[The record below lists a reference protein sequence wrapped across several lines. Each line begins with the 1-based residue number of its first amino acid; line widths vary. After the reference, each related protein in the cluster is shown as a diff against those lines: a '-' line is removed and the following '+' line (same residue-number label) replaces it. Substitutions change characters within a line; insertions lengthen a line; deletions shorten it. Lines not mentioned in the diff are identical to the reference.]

1 MPLMRRATALSA
13 TLALASAA
21 APLPLAHAA
30 TSGATFAKKAN
41 AACASAG
48 AKVEALP
55 KVTNANVATELRQTA
70 KILTSLVT
78 KLDGIKA
85 PSAKAT
91 KYKSFLAT
99 LRQQSALAKQTAAA
113 VDAKD
118 ASKAKSL
125 ASKVEKS
132 GKKSD
137 AQARALKL
145 SDCAKTY
152 NPAGGSGTPA

>member
-21 APLPLAHAA
+21 APLPLANAA
-30 TSGATFAKKAN
+30 TSSATFTKKAN

-55 KVTNANVATELRQTA
+55 KATDANVAKELRQTA
-70 KILTSLVT
+70 KILTSLAK
-78 KLDGIKA
+78 KLDGITP

-91 KYKSFLAT
+91 KYKAFVAT
-99 LRQQSALAKQTAAA
+99 LRKQVKLADQTAAA

-118 ASKAKSL
+118 AKKAKSL
-125 ASKVEKS
+125 ASQVEKS
-132 GKKSD
+132 GDKSD

-145 SDCAKTY
+145 GDCARTY
-152 NPAGGSGTPA
+152 TPGAGSGTTV